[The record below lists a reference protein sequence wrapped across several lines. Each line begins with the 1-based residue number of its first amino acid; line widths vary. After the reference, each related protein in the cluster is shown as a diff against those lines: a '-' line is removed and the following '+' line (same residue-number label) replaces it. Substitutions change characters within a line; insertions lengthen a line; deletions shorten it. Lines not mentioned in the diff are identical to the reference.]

1 MYRRKVRKKYEFQ
14 DVVLSEF
21 LVGIMS
27 KQEAMKGLR
36 ERMREEEY
44 DIEYREKILK
54 YLERKRIW
62 KELETSVLLKE
73 YYLVIGQR

>member
-1 MYRRKVRKKYEFQ
+1 MYRRKVRKKCEFQ

-27 KQEAMKGLR
+27 KQGAMKGLR
-36 ERMREEEY
+36 ERMRGEGY
-44 DIEYREKILK
+44 DIECREEMLK
-54 YLERKRIW
+54 YLGRKRIW

-73 YYLVIGQR
+73 YYLVVGQR

>member
-1 MYRRKVRKKYEFQ
+1 VRKKCEFQ

-27 KQEAMKGLR
+27 KQGAMEGLR
-36 ERMREEEY
+36 ERMREEGY
-44 DIEYREKILK
+44 DIEYREEMLK
-54 YLERKRIW
+54 YLGRKRIW

-73 YYLVIGQR
+73 YYLVIEQR